1 LKTSSQVIDSDI
13 ISIKGARMH
22 NLKGIDVN
30 LPKNKLIVITGLSG
44 SGKSS
49 LAFDTLYAEG
59 QRRYVE
65 SLSAYARQFLGR
77 LNKPECDSITGL
89 SPAIAVEQKVVSRN
103 PRSTVGTVTEI
114 YDFLKLLYARL
125 GKTYSPISGVEVKK
139 HSVGD
144 VLNYLK
150 TKENKLKLLILAPI
164 EIEDKDPKKLIEL
177 LQSQGFARIKYDG
190 TIFLIS
196 ELLKAELGDSPKLEL
211 VVDRAISDTNS
222 EENSNRLADSIQTA
236 FYEGNGHCIV
246 EWNDTNEQ
254 QQFSNRFVED
264 GMSFEIPSQHLFSF
278 NNPYGACPAC
288 EGFGTIIGIDSELVI
303 PDGNKSVYEE
313 VVMPWRGEKMQ
324 EWKDDFILKSAQFGF
339 PVHRPYDELTPEE
352 KDLLWNGKGRVQG
365 IRKFFN
371 YVEQKSYKIQYRV
384 MLARYRG
391 KTQCTDCQGRRLRKE
406 SDYVKLNQRSLS
418 ELVNLSITDLL
429 SFIQSLTFG
438 EEDQKIAKRLIT
450 ELDNRLSYLIDVGL
464 SYLTLNRTASTLS
477 GGESQRI
484 QLANSLGSSL
494 VGSMYILDEPSIGL
508 HAKDTKRLISVL
520 KSLRDLG
527 NTVIVVEH
535 DEDIMREADFLVDIG
550 PEAGFG
556 GGELLYQGDIKG
568 ISSIQNS
575 YTADYLNGNY
585 SKEDKSKNRIPTSFI
600 RLEGAKEHNLKNV
613 DVEIPLGVLSAITG
627 VSGSGKSTLIRKI
640 LYPAL
645 KRRIEAQG
653 ERPGKYKSLSG
664 AIEKINRIEMIDQN
678 PIGRSSRSNP
688 VTYIKAYD
696 EIRNLYADQSLSV
709 NRGLKAKHFSFNVAG
724 GRCDSCEGEGYVNI
738 EMQFMADVH
747 ITCEQCRGKKFK
759 DEVLDVKFHDKSIF
773 DILEL
778 TVDQAV
784 DFFNSYEKTSISNTL
799 KSLQEVGLG
808 YIKLGQSSSTLSGGE
823 AQRIKLATFL
833 LKGKDSGNQTL
844 FIFDEP
850 TTGLHFHDVSK
861 LLKSFNALIDRGHS
875 IIVIEHHP
883 DVIKASDW
891 IVDLGPEGG
900 DLGGRIL
907 FSGVLSDFIK
917 QKPTDSATWDSLYGL
932 EN

>member
-1 LKTSSQVIDSDI
+1 MKESSPLIESDI

-22 NLKGIDVN
+22 NLKGIDVD
-30 LPKNKLIVITGLSG
+30 LPKNNLIVITGLSG

-77 LNKPECDSITGL
+77 LNKPECDSISGL

-125 GKTYSPISGVEVKK
+125 GKTFSPISGKEVKK
-139 HSVGD
+139 HLVED
-144 VLNYLK
+144 VLDYIQLQDNQR
-150 TKENKLKLLILAPI
+150 KLLILAPI
-164 EIEDKDPKKLIEL
+164 NVLDKNPLRVIEL
-177 LQSQGFARIKYDG
+177 LQSQGFARIRWEGKIY
-190 TIFLIS
+190 LIS
-196 ELLKAELGDSPKLEL
+196 ELLKEELGNSPKLEL
-211 VVDRAISDTNS
+211 VVDRAVADSST
-222 EENSNRLADSIQTA
+222 EENVNRLADSIQTA
-236 FYEGNGHCIV
+236 FYEGSGNCILQWV
-246 EWNDTNEQ
+246 DTNEEQ
-254 QQFSNRFVED
+254 HFSNRFEED

-278 NNPYGACPAC
+278 NNPYGACPTC
-288 EGFGTIIGIDSELVI
+288 EGFGTIIGIDEDLVV

-313 VVMPWRGEKMQ
+313 AIMPWRGEKMQ
-324 EWKDDFILKSAQFGF
+324 EWKDDFIIQASSLGF
-339 PVHRPYDELTPEE
+339 PVHRPYDELNAEQ
-352 KDLLWNGKGRVQG
+352 KDLLWNGKGKIHG
-365 IRKFFN
+365 IRKFFQ

-391 KTQCTDCQGRRLRKE
+391 KTQCTDCKGTRLRKE
-406 SDYVKLNQRSLS
+406 SNYVKLNERSLS
-418 ELVNLSITDLL
+418 ELVDLSISDLL
-429 SFIQSLTFG
+429 VFIRSLNFKT
-438 EEDQKIAKRLIT
+438 EEQKIAKRLLT
-450 ELDNRLSYLIDVGL
+450 EIDNRLTYLVDVGL
-464 SYLTLNRTASTLS
+464 PYLNLNRTASTLS

-508 HAKDTKRLISVL
+508 HPKDTQRLIGVL
-520 KSLRDLG
+520 RTLRDLG

-535 DEDIMREADFLVDIG
+535 DEDIMKAADYIVDIG

-556 GGELLYQGDIKG
+556 GGQLIYQGSVEG
-568 ISSIQNS
+568 ILSAKNS
-575 YTADYLNGNY
+575 HTADYLNGNY
-585 SKEDKSKNRIPTSFI
+585 NIEDQSKGRIPHSFI

-613 DVEIPLGVLSAITG
+613 SVEFPLGVLTAVTG

-645 KRRIEAQG
+645 KRRLEAQG
-653 ERPGKYKSLSG
+653 ERPGKFKSLSG
-664 AIEKINRIEMIDQN
+664 SIEKINRIEMIDQN

-688 VTYIKAYD
+688 VTYVKAYD
-696 EIRNLYADQSLSV
+696 DIRNLFADQALAAA
-709 NRGLKAKHFSFNVAG
+709 RGLKAKHFSFNVAG

-747 ITCEQCRGKKFK
+747 IVCEQCKGKKFK
-759 DEVLDVKFHDKSIF
+759 EEILDVKFDGKNIF

-778 TVDQAV
+778 TVDEAI
-784 DFFNSYEKTSISNTL
+784 DFFTTHSKTSIVNTL

-808 YIKLGQSSSTLSGGE
+808 YVKLGQSSSTLSGGE

-861 LLKSFNALIDRGHS
+861 LLKSFNALIERGHS
-875 IIVIEHHP
+875 ILVIEHHP
-883 DVIKASDW
+883 DVIHAADW
-891 IVDLGPEGG
+891 IVDIGPAGG
-900 DLGGRIL
+900 DLGGNIL
-907 FSGVLSDFIK
+907 FSGLQSDFKLQRIEN
-917 QKPTDSATWDSLYGL
+917 SSTWQCLYA
-932 EN
+932 ND